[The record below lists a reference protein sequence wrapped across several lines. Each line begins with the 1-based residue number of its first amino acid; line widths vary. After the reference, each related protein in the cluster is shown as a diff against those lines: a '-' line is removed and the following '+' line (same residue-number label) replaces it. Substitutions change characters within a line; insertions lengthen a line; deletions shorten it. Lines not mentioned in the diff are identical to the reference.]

1 MFDTGNHH
9 HDESTCMRSI
19 LIFDAHLKSVIGDL
33 VVPHLCR
40 PLARQPG
47 LKVIVPV
54 DDDDGEVGEEDEDVG
69 DDVADDEEGPG
80 VDHVGLTGSQE
91 VHRAGV

>member
-1 MFDTGNHH
+1 MTNGLCIG
-9 HDESTCMRSI
+9 SMV
-19 LIFDAHLKSVIGDL
+19 IFDINLKSVLGDV
-33 VVPHLCR
+33 VVPRLRR

-47 LKVIVPV
+47 IKVIVSV
-54 DDDDGEVGEEDEDVG
+54 DEEDGEVGEEDEDVG
-69 DDVADDEEGPG
+69 EDVADDEKAPG